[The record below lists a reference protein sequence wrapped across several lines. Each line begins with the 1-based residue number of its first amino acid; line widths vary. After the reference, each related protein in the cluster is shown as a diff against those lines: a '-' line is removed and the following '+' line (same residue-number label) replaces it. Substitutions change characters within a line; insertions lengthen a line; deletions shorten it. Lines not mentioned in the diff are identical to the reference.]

1 MNLLFPATPAPK
13 DQLQSRLMRLTTLFI
28 FGSCLVL
35 MFSPAVRLHTWVAD
49 YRWQQWVG
57 FLVWLIGFSVVYRQ
71 VNRYLPDRDPYLL
84 PIVALLSGWGLL
96 EIFRLDPSIGFKQ
109 SLWLLICLTAIVIG
123 LRIPQLFTILRRY
136 KYVWLICGLVLTG
149 LTFFLGTYPGGSGPR
164 LWLNIAGMYLQPSEF
179 LKILL
184 IIYLAAYLADSL
196 PANFR
201 LIQLLTPTIIL
212 GGAALL
218 ILVAQRDLG
227 TASLFIIIY
236 TLIVYLASGKRRIL
250 LFSFIG
256 VVVALVAGYFLFDVI
271 RLRVGA
277 WINPWLD
284 PSGRSYQIVQSLLAV
299 ANGGLFGRGIG
310 LGSPGV
316 VPVAQSDFIFSA
328 ISEEFG
334 LAGAIALVLTYSILT
349 IRGLGIA
356 LHAPNKFQ
364 RFLAGGV
371 TAYLISQALLIL
383 GGTIRLLPLTG
394 VTLPFISYGGSS
406 LLTSFFSL
414 FLLMIIS
421 NQAEDQP
428 AMIDNGR
435 PYIFI
440 GTIFLLGLTLVAV
453 FVGWWSMVRADNLL
467 ARNDNLRRFI
477 SDRYV
482 LRGEI
487 LDRNNVVIAQ
497 SSGDSGSYVRTLNY
511 PDLSATVGYSDSNY
525 GQTGVEASMDGY
537 LRGLL
542 GNDTTTIWLDRELY
556 GQYPTGLRIRMS
568 LDLTI
573 QKQADELLSGQ
584 TGALVMMNADS
595 GEILAMATSPTFNA
609 NDLSTEWQQWMDDS
623 SAPLLNRAS
632 MGQYPLGTASA
643 PLVLARYLS
652 LHSLP
657 SIVPSYDWATSLGNE
672 SSCAVLPTA
681 DPTWAS
687 LISSGCSG
695 AVTSLSQ
702 AITTNDMT
710 NLFKTVGFASQPDVQ
725 VETASA
731 TAIPSLSDVSQ
742 YVTTDSVRI
751 SPLQMAIAAAE
762 LTNGGTRVSPTLVTA
777 YQNAAGVWTLLDRS
791 RSQTQLSSFDAT
803 DAVKLLLQNNA
814 PIWKTLAQ
822 VQDQE
827 KTISWFIAGTSPDWQ
842 SVPVVIV
849 VALEDSSAAKA
860 NQIGLALFNSL
871 SSSLPQ

>member
-1 MNLLFPATPAPK
+1 
-13 DQLQSRLMRLTTLFI
+13 MRLATLFI
-28 FGSCLVL
+28 FGGCLVL

-57 FLVWLIGFSVVYRQ
+57 FLVWLLGFSVVYRQ
-71 VNRYLPDRDPYLL
+71 VNRFLPDRDPYLL

-109 SLWLLICLTAIVIG
+109 TLWLLISLTAIVIG

-136 KYVWLICGLVLTG
+136 KYVWLICGLILTG
-149 LTFFLGTYPGGSGPR
+149 LTFFLGTYPGGNGPR

-184 IIYLAAYLADSL
+184 IIYLAAYLADNL

-218 ILVAQRDLG
+218 LLVAQRDLG

-250 LFSFIG
+250 LYSFIG
-256 VVVALVAGYFLFDVI
+256 VIIALVAGYFLFDVI
-271 RLRVGA
+271 RLRVTA
-277 WINPWLD
+277 WVNPWLD

-299 ANGGLFGRGIG
+299 ANGGLFGRGLG
-310 LGSPGV
+310 LGSPSV

-328 ISEEFG
+328 ICEEFG
-334 LAGAIALVLTYSILT
+334 LAGAIALVLVFAILT

-421 NQAEDQP
+421 NQSEDQP
-428 AMIDNGR
+428 ALINNGR
-435 PYIFI
+435 SYIFI
-440 GTIFLLGLTLVAV
+440 GTVFLIGLTLVAV
-453 FVGWWSMVRADNLL
+453 LVGWWSMVRADDLL

-487 LDRNNVVIAQ
+487 LDRNNMVIAQ
-497 SSGDSGSYVRTLNY
+497 STGESGDYVRTLNY
-511 PDLSATVGYSDSNY
+511 PDLSATVGYSDPSY
-525 GQTGVEASMDGY
+525 GQTGIEANMDGY
-537 LRGLL
+537 LRGLI

-556 GQYPTGLRIRMS
+556 GQYPTGLRIRTS

-584 TGALVMMNADS
+584 SGALIMMNAKS

-609 NDLSTEWQQWMDDS
+609 NDLSTDWEQWMQDT

-652 LHSLP
+652 LHSMP
-657 SIVPSYDWATSLGNE
+657 SIVPSYDWTTSLGSE
-672 SSCAVLPTA
+672 SSCAILPDA

-687 LISSGCSG
+687 LFSSGCTG

-702 AITTNDMT
+702 TITTNDMIG
-710 NLFKTVGFASQPDVQ
+710 LLKTVGFASQPDVQ
-725 VETASA
+725 VETATAS
-731 TAIPSLSDVSQ
+731 AIPSLSDVAQ
-742 YVTTDSVRI
+742 YITTDSVRI
-751 SPLQMAIAAAE
+751 SPLQMAVAAAE
-762 LTNGGTRVSPTLVTA
+762 LTNGGTQISPTLVTA
-777 YQNAAGVWTLLDRS
+777 YQTAPGVWTLLEHS
-791 RSQTQLSSFDAT
+791 RSQTQLANFDALDT
-803 DAVKLLLQNNA
+803 VNLLLQNNA
-814 PIWKTLAQ
+814 PIWKVSAQ
-822 VQDQE
+822 VQDQQM
-827 KTISWFIAGTSPDWQ
+827 TVSWFIAGTSPDWQ
-842 SVPVVIV
+842 SIPVVVV
-849 VALEDSSAAKA
+849 VALEDSTASKA
-860 NQIGLALFNSL
+860 NQIGLAMFNSL
-871 SSSLPQ
+871 SNQTQQ